1 MLLAWASWKPC
12 WTLASPPQTS
22 ALRFEMTTC
31 EMRKIS
37 SGPKPQLGLCIGRMQ
52 NLGVVLFFTMTTC
65 VTYLRPQ
72 FTSSALLVSAA
83 PISSFSV
90 LDTGGAAPP
99 SSVRSG
105 RLTSSRSLLL
115 LSGASPVADTC
126 VHFCL
131 NLLTARLAR
140 ELVSQASL
148 QVEESSFLL
157 SRPFSIVMASHPTN
171 SGCSAGVRVS
181 EPET

>member
-1 MLLAWASWKPC
+1 
-12 WTLASPPQTS
+12 
-22 ALRFEMTTC
+22 MTTC

-65 VTYLRPQ
+65 VTCLRPQ
-72 FTSSALLVSAA
+72 FTSSALLVSAG

-105 RLTSSRSLLL
+105 PLTSSRSLLL
-115 LSGASPVADTC
+115 LSGASPVTDTC

-131 NLLTARLAR
+131 NLLTARPAR
-140 ELVSQASL
+140 ELVRLLFRWRRALSCFRDPSPQSWLLCTFSL
-148 QVEESSFLL
+148 
-157 SRPFSIVMASHPTN
+157 PTD
-171 SGCSAGVRVS
+171 SDCLAGVRVP